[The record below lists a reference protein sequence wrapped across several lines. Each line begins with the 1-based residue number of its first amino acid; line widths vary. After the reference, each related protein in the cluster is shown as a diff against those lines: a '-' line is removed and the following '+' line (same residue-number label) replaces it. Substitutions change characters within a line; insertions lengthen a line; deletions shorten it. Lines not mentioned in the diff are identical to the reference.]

1 VTGTCISAGSPCKTP
16 EKLYVEV
23 AGTGVH
29 SGYGL
34 ILEKNGELIS
44 TLSME
49 QRQWHQRYEC
59 GYAVNAADRFN
70 HTLTLTIEKEQGGIL
85 RLPLL
90 DRPHPSRLSAR
101 TQPNLLFPIYPLA
114 EMPNVN
120 GESGH
125 ALLRPGYLYVF
136 WKGILWRELQNDEN
150 GKLRDIDLGSYREL
164 AKNEGTLAADVRQPV
179 GKLLDTLWVPARL
192 QSVGDPSWTIGD
204 IEVAWSEEQWSWS
217 YIESLESGQEIV
229 QLPASYREMTG
240 IPSYGKPQPQVI
252 NERRK
257 ARCVSLEMLGN
268 YEYRR
273 RFGPDKR
280 SGTGWF
286 SFQDVGTCRRRDPN
300 REKEA
305 SNPTIVAQ
313 ALEGN
318 GLDNNN
324 TLLQDIRYELER
336 MEGFACKA
344 EETLEFAGGL
354 TGWVDEL
361 LGEDWRAQFASE
373 RDTPTEDT
381 AKDKSEIARSDLL
394 REVRQRLQAGTSDK
408 DQVAHL
414 RTRHIP
420 AILLPDV
427 LFELEWLTAQTT
439 LHLTYLST
447 IAQAAQGHPHF
458 KSAMLVHSAIFD
470 HKGYERGPFDDY
482 KYAVDTAKLDA
493 ALRKGDREA
502 CREKCY
508 ELIQR
513 RITLL
518 EDRAVP
524 VFKDLFELNGLR
536 QPIALATFNTLFTH
550 LETSV
555 FQFDPLVSKVAR
567 EKEAYR
573 DRAGAEFIKRISLG
587 KEGLSV
593 FFKID
598 SDTSNDQVATGDE
611 IGDGSGRPRPGL
623 LKWLQTL
630 QIEKGDLPKAL
641 QEQYELSEWERE
653 KVYDNIKKMGDPDLL
668 EWGAASYTT
677 MGQLMADLSSELY
690 VRTQR
695 AILRS
700 IGTSP
705 IYNATDTLQVPIRY
719 MKLGNPFFGG
729 LVVDHANPF
738 IPNPNPKMVV
748 IGMRYG
754 SQTMGIGK
762 FSNEAINEAL
772 KKSSGSQIV
781 RPKGGVINRVGPGMS
796 GNYAVIRNGNGK
808 LLANATSVAGLQGK
822 TPTVS
827 TQVEMLLAHEN
838 SVAARMSRGLT
849 SQSKGVLLRWAPPGM
864 LAVFGWNTIASI
876 EGISR
881 TVRDLDFGK
890 LPKDIATLAY
900 GATNLLY
907 WLGHIVEA
915 ENSVQQ
921 NRLSWLTKTR
931 LDVDKISNVVG
942 KSIARRLFA
951 DRLMSIAKFAG
962 AFGAGL
968 EVILSL
974 WEGVQR
980 LRANDTDAAAGY
992 FIAAAGFGVF
1002 MFSHLAG
1009 AGVIPII
1016 GVSFAAALAAVAL
1029 LVALSALVWAIFK
1042 TDDALEVW
1050 LKHGPF
1056 GKENPGRKYTHL
1068 HDEPED
1074 SFQFMVNGLF
1084 PLKGT
1089 SGSLAEFNDRRL
1101 LSKTEK
1107 DWLEDHE
1114 RTEGQ
1119 IIAVSSAAFAL
1130 VDEPDEQF
1138 NAKFWISTR
1147 QGHKAKSIEPEFV
1160 FYDAERQML
1169 RFHLPKPRWRWAGR
1183 SRSLERLTA
1192 KVRITLGNGGLLPV
1206 SDMEKPLVSG
1216 VDVPTLNDD
1225 SPRWLTI
1232 TS

>member
-1 VTGTCISAGSPCKTP
+1 
-16 EKLYVEV
+16 
-23 AGTGVH
+23 
-29 SGYGL
+29 
-34 ILEKNGELIS
+34 
-44 TLSME
+44 
-49 QRQWHQRYEC
+49 
-59 GYAVNAADRFN
+59 
-70 HTLTLTIEKEQGGIL
+70 
-85 RLPLL
+85 
-90 DRPHPSRLSAR
+90 
-101 TQPNLLFPIYPLA
+101 
-114 EMPNVN
+114 
-120 GESGH
+120 
-125 ALLRPGYLYVF
+125 
-136 WKGILWRELQNDEN
+136 
-150 GKLRDIDLGSYREL
+150 
-164 AKNEGTLAADVRQPV
+164 
-179 GKLLDTLWVPARL
+179 
-192 QSVGDPSWTIGD
+192 
-204 IEVAWSEEQWSWS
+204 
-217 YIESLESGQEIV
+217 
-229 QLPASYREMTG
+229 
-240 IPSYGKPQPQVI
+240 
-252 NERRK
+252 
-257 ARCVSLEMLGN
+257 
-268 YEYRR
+268 
-273 RFGPDKR
+273 
-280 SGTGWF
+280 
-286 SFQDVGTCRRRDPN
+286 
-300 REKEA
+300 
-305 SNPTIVAQ
+305 
-313 ALEGN
+313 
-318 GLDNNN
+318 
-324 TLLQDIRYELER
+324 
-336 MEGFACKA
+336 
-344 EETLEFAGGL
+344 
-354 TGWVDEL
+354 
-361 LGEDWRAQFASE
+361 
-373 RDTPTEDT
+373 
-381 AKDKSEIARSDLL
+381 
-394 REVRQRLQAGTSDK
+394 
-408 DQVAHL
+408 
-414 RTRHIP
+414 
-420 AILLPDV
+420 
-427 LFELEWLTAQTT
+427 
-439 LHLTYLST
+439 
-447 IAQAAQGHPHF
+447 
-458 KSAMLVHSAIFD
+458 
-470 HKGYERGPFDDY
+470 
-482 KYAVDTAKLDA
+482 
-493 ALRKGDREA
+493 
-502 CREKCY
+502 
-508 ELIQR
+508 
-513 RITLL
+513 
-518 EDRAVP
+518 
-524 VFKDLFELNGLR
+524 
-536 QPIALATFNTLFTH
+536 
-550 LETSV
+550 
-555 FQFDPLVSKVAR
+555 
-567 EKEAYR
+567 
-573 DRAGAEFIKRISLG
+573 
-587 KEGLSV
+587 
-593 FFKID
+593 
-598 SDTSNDQVATGDE
+598 
-611 IGDGSGRPRPGL
+611 
-623 LKWLQTL
+623 
-630 QIEKGDLPKAL
+630 
-641 QEQYELSEWERE
+641 
-653 KVYDNIKKMGDPDLL
+653 
-668 EWGAASYTT
+668 
-677 MGQLMADLSSELY
+677 
-690 VRTQR
+690 
-695 AILRS
+695 
-700 IGTSP
+700 
-705 IYNATDTLQVPIRY
+705 
-719 MKLGNPFFGG
+719 
-729 LVVDHANPF
+729 
-738 IPNPNPKMVV
+738 MVV